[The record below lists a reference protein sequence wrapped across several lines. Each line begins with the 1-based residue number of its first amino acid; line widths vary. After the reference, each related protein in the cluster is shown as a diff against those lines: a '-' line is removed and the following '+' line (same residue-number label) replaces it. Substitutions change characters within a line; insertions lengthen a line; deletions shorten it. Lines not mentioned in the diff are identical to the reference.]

1 MTIMTGSVHMACVLM
16 LNDQCYFGTDSEQG

>member
-1 MTIMTGSVHMACVLM
+1 MTGSVHMARVLM